1 MIRTLQLAILSGAAI
16 VLPLSAWAHGSE
28 FLTAKAL
35 LLRDGGVQLEVT
47 ADYGDNPMIASEE
60 EAKNAVTNALRW
72 QCEGNDAAN
81 SLGAPKLEKRTQP
94 DPSSPLPVDP
104 LSKDQAH
111 SLLRAVWQLH
121 PSAPSISF
129 KVPEGSSQSVILW
142 MQHEAQPN
150 EKPRWVML
158 VSGDESPAI
167 SLTHPAPRNPFPW
180 MPGAIACICIIS
192 GGVMLR
198 RPRPIARLA

>member
-1 MIRTLQLAILSGAAI
+1 MIRILQLAILSGAAI

-47 ADYGDNPMIASEE
+47 ADYGDNPMITSEE
-60 EAKNAVTNALRW
+60 EAKIAVTNALRC
-72 QCEGNDAAN
+72 QCEGTDAAN
-81 SLGAPKLEKRTQP
+81 PLSAPKLEKRTQP

-104 LSKDQAH
+104 LSKYQAH
-111 SLLRAVWQLH
+111 SMLTAVWQLH

-142 MQHEAQPN
+142 MQHEAQPD

-158 VSGDESPAI
+158 VGGDESPAI
-167 SLTHPAPRNPFPW
+167 VLAAPTACIPFHW
-180 MPGAIACICIIS
+180 MTAAIAGICLIT

-198 RPRPIARLA
+198 RPRLVTRMV

>member
-1 MIRTLQLAILSGAAI
+1 MIRAFQFAIISGAAF
-16 VLPLSAWAHGSE
+16 VLPLFAWAHGSE

-47 ADYGDNPMIASEE
+47 ADYGDNPMITNED
-60 EAKNAVTNALRW
+60 EAKIAVTNALRW
-72 QCEGNDAAN
+72 QCEGNVAAN
-81 SLGAPKLEKRTQP
+81 SLVAPKLEKRTQP

-111 SLLRAVWQLH
+111 SLLTAIWQLH

-129 KVPEGSSQSVILW
+129 KVPEGSSPSVILW

-158 VSGDESPAI
+158 VSGEQSPAI
-167 SLTHPAPRNPFPW
+167 SLTHAGPRNPFPW
-180 MPGAIACICIIS
+180 MPGAVAGICIIS
-192 GGVMLR
+192 GGLMLR
-198 RPRPIARLA
+198 RPRQIARLA